1 MLKECLSKFEV
12 VHSRVSWAHKLPLTH
27 CHRINFQVVRGQI
40 VFLLLFKKFC
50 PVFTY
55 TLMP

>member
-12 VHSRVSWAHKLPLTH
+12 VHIRVSWAHKLPLTH
-27 CHRINFQVVRGQI
+27 CQLINFQAVRGQI

-50 PVFTY
+50 PVDV
-55 TLMP
+55 LNND